1 MLEQLPQ
8 NIISGLLTG
17 GLYALVGIGLA
28 LIFGVMRVV
37 NFAHGELL
45 MIGMYVTYF
54 LFEKAGIDPYISL
67 LIGMPLL
74 FILGAVIQRVLIDPV
89 LEAPEMNQILLTVGL
104 GLVLTN
110 TVQLLFTADYRQ
122 IRTSYSETT
131 LRPLGLFVNVPY
143 LISFLVAL
151 ALAIALY
158 WFLMKT
164 DFGRSLRATA
174 QNREAAK
181 LMGINVRTVSMGA
194 FGIGTALAGAAGA
207 LLTPVY
213 YLFPAVGETFG
224 LKSFVIVVLG
234 GMGSVVGAA
243 VGGIALGVAEAVG
256 VGLGIGN
263 ELKDLIGFVVFVL
276 VLIFKPSGLM
286 GRSRA

>member
-1 MLEQLPQ
+1 MLAQLPQ

-28 LIFGVMRVV
+28 LIFGVMRVI
-37 NFAHGELL
+37 NFAHGQLL
-45 MIGMYVTYF
+45 MVGMYVTYL
-54 LFEKAGIDPYISL
+54 LFEKAGIDPYLSL

-74 FILGAVIQRVLIDPV
+74 FILGVLIQRVLVEPV
-89 LEAPEMNQILLTVGL
+89 LTAPEMNQILLTVGL

-110 TVQLLFTADYRQ
+110 TIQLLFTADYRQ
-122 IRTSYSETT
+122 IRTSYSEST

-151 ALAIALY
+151 ALAVALY

-164 DFGRSLRATA
+164 DFGRSLRATS

-181 LMGINVRTVSMGA
+181 LMGINVRVVSLAA

-213 YLFPAVGETFG
+213 YMFPTVGEVFG

-234 GMGSVVGAA
+234 GMGSVLGAA

-256 VGLGIGN
+256 VGLGISN
-263 ELKDLIGFVVFVL
+263 ELKDVIGFVVFIL

>member
-104 GLVLTN
+104 GLVFTN

-151 ALAIALY
+151 TLAIALY

-164 DFGRSLRATA
+164 DFGRSLR
-174 QNREAAK
+174 
-181 LMGINVRTVSMGA
+181 
-194 FGIGTALAGAAGA
+194 
-207 LLTPVY
+207 
-213 YLFPAVGETFG
+213 
-224 LKSFVIVVLG
+224 
-234 GMGSVVGAA
+234 
-243 VGGIALGVAEAVG
+243 
-256 VGLGIGN
+256 
-263 ELKDLIGFVVFVL
+263 
-276 VLIFKPSGLM
+276 
-286 GRSRA
+286 